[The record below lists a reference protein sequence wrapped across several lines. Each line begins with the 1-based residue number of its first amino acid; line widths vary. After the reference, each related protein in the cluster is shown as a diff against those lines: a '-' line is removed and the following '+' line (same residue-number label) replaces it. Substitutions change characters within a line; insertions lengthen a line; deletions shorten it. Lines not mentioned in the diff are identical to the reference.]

1 MKNTILRYLAIG
13 LAAAALICFFSSIY
27 FVGESQQVVITQF
40 GKPVGQAVSTPGVKF
55 KVPFIQKAHIFER
68 RFLKWD
74 GDPNQVPT
82 RDKRFIWVDV
92 YARWR
97 ISDPLLFFQRVY
109 DERGAHSRLDDIL
122 DGQTRD
128 AVANHDLVDIVRSTN
143 RQPMVDEE
151 LSDLETERFPEIRVG
166 REQITRGIIKA
177 AAPRTA
183 ELGIELLDLQF
194 KRIQY
199 VEEVQRRIFERMISE
214 RKRIAEK
221 FRSEGQGEASK
232 ILGDRERELKTVVS
246 EAYRESQEIRGKA
259 DAEAAALYAAAHNQS
274 AEARDFYRFLKTLST
289 YETTLSDKDM
299 LILSTKGDY
308 FRYLEKMSP

>member
-1 MKNTILRYLAIG
+1 MNNIIRSLAIA
-13 LAAAALICFFSSIY
+13 LAAFAVIILFASIY
-27 FVGESQQVVITQF
+27 FVGEAQQVVITQF
-40 GKPVGQAVSTPGVKF
+40 GKPVGDAVSTPGVKF
-55 KVPFIQKAHIFER
+55 KIPFIQKAYYFER
-68 RFLKWD
+68 RFLEWD

-97 ISDPLLFFQRVY
+97 ISDPLLFFQRVF
-109 DERGAHSRLDDIL
+109 DERGAHSRLSDIL

-128 AVANHDLVDIVRSTN
+128 AIANHDLVDIVRSTN
-143 RQPMVDEE
+143 RQPMIDEE

-166 REQITRGIIKA
+166 REQITRSIIKEV
-177 AAPRTA
+177 APRTA

-221 FRSEGQGEASK
+221 FRSEGQGEAFK
-232 ILGDRERELKTVVS
+232 ILGDRERELKTVES
-246 EAYRESQEIRGKA
+246 EAYRAAQEIRGKA
-259 DAEAAALYAAAHNQS
+259 DAEATALYATAYNQS
-274 AEARDFYRFLKTLST
+274 AESREFYRFLKTLNT
-289 YETTLSDKDM
+289 YEKTLSEEDM

-308 FRYLEKMSP
+308 FRYLEKMAP